1 MERSNAHTAFPMP
14 KKKARSLVAR
24 DRRITFA
31 LFSAPGFL
39 LYCAFFIFPVI
50 LGIYYSLTNWNG
62 ISKKMT
68 YIGFKN
74 YANIFSDKRFLQALS
89 FNARYCIMLTVCIV
103 VLGVLLALLLN
114 TKVRGITFFRAMY
127 FLPAVLSMITVGLI
141 FNQIYYRAIPVIGK
155 AMGSELFSKNILSG
169 SNTAV
174 YGVLFVHVW
183 QGVAMPTLLFL
194 AGLQTIPQE
203 LYEAAAI
210 DGATAWHQF
219 RRITLP
225 FLLPVLSVVM
235 VLTVKGGI
243 TVFDYVKSLTGGGP
257 GGATE
262 SVSMLIYNNAFVD
275 SRFSYAVAEAVLIG
289 LIIAAISA
297 VQISI
302 TNRKKV

>member
-1 MERSNAHTAFPMP
+1 MERTNARMASPIS
-14 KKKARSLVAR
+14 KKKARSLAER

-68 YIGFKN
+68 YIGLKN
-74 YANIFSDKRFLQALS
+74 YANIFADKRFLQALS
-89 FNARYCIMLTVCIV
+89 FNARYCVLLTVCIV

-114 TKVRGITFFRAMY
+114 TKVRGLTFFRAMY

-141 FNQIYYRAIPVIGK
+141 FNQIYYRAIPIIGK
-155 AMGSELFSKNILSG
+155 AMGSALFSKNILSG

-183 QGVAMPTLLFL
+183 QGLAMPTLLFL

-210 DGATAWHQF
+210 DGATAWRQF
-219 RRITLP
+219 RAITLP
-225 FLLPVLSVVM
+225 FLMPVLSVVM

-243 TVFDYVKSLTGGGP
+243 TVFDYVKSLTAGGP

-275 SRFSYAVAEAVLIG
+275 SRFSYAVAEAVSIG
-289 LIIAAISA
+289 LIIAGISA